1 MMRSLALLGFF
12 IHIDAHREP
21 VAALLAAGAV
31 GVALWFVV
39 AQSRRREARRAEASR
54 EGDDRRPRSW

>member
-1 MMRSLALLGFF
+1 MMRSLTLLGFF

-39 AQSRRREARRAEASR
+39 VQSRRREERRTESR
-54 EGDDRRPRSW
+54 RDGSDRQHRNW